1 MPNLSPDHGASSV
14 PSQTALHCL
23 SLPEPVSVGIGGPLS
38 ALLAAMTGYHKRVS
52 FWVLFPLWGMLAF
65 VLVLLCPVLLPIF
78 LLYMM
83 QRRVRRMPVVANAT
97 PDPKDESTAAETTE
111 TSTSSADMTASS
123 AEDVSVA
130 TEPKVVDDKDFGG
143 GQEHLV
149 SPEVIY
155 DETKARDQELSAQA
169 CMDSFLR
176 QLNLTQSI
184 KSHIGLL
191 LGVLLGYYLVWGA
204 VYFWSSTA
212 AYRAMQAYME
222 AARQNQV
229 LQIATPEQLAYA
241 NHMTAIFTIAGVVLV
256 LSLVVSFAL
265 TFLGILQY
273 RRIAWQ
279 LVLLIGKNLPG
290 LAMLTALFYAI
301 ILIMERYY
309 AHLRIIAV
317 EAMIRGTEYFD
328 PSVPFIVL
336 RLYVGAVLLM
346 ALALTV
352 GMSLHVI
359 PQNFRGN
366 FTKKQGIPRYEP
378 PPKGPLV

>member
-1 MPNLSPDHGASSV
+1 MSNPSPDPISS
-14 PSQTALHCL
+14 PPIALKDL

-38 ALLAAMTGYHKRVS
+38 ALLAAMIGYHKSVS
-52 FWVLFPLWGMLAF
+52 FWVLFPLWGMLAV
-65 VLVLLCPVLLPIF
+65 VLVLLCPVLLPIY
-78 LLYMM
+78 LLFMM
-83 QRRVRRMPVVANAT
+83 QRRVCRLPVVT
-97 PDPKDESTAAETTE
+97 DAA
-111 TSTSSADMTASS
+111 SADSAFKAESSKADPSTRADDMTTGSS
-123 AEDVSVA
+123 EDAPAA
-130 TEPKVVDDKDFGG
+130 TGPQTVDDKGFGD

-149 SPEVIY
+149 SSEVIY
-155 DETKARDQELSAQA
+155 DEAKVRDQELSAQA
-169 CMDSFLR
+169 RMDSFLR
-176 QLNLTQSI
+176 HHNLAQSI

-191 LGVLLGYYLVWGA
+191 LGVLLGYYLVWGV

-222 AARQNQV
+222 AARQNHV

-241 NHMTAIFTIAGVVLV
+241 NHMTAIFTISGVVLV
-256 LSLVVSFAL
+256 LALVVSFAL

-273 RRIAWQ
+273 RKIAWQ

-317 EAMIRGTEYFD
+317 EAMIRGSEYFD

-346 ALALTV
+346 TLALTL

-359 PQNFRGN
+359 PQNFRGK
-366 FTKKQGIPRYEP
+366 FTNSQGMPRYEP

>member
-1 MPNLSPDHGASSV
+1 MPNLSPEHGASSV
-14 PSQTALHCL
+14 PSQTALHCS
-23 SLPEPVSVGIGGPLS
+23 SLPDPVSVGIGGPLS
-38 ALLAAMTGYHKRVS
+38 ALLAAISGYHKQVS

-65 VLVLLCPVLLPIF
+65 VLVILCPVLLPLY

-83 QRRVRRMPVVANAT
+83 QRRVRRMPVEANAT
-97 PDPKDESTAAETTE
+97 AEPKAESLKAD
-111 TSTSSADMTASS
+111 TSTSSDDMTASS
-123 AEDVSVA
+123 AKEASVA
-130 TEPKVVDDKDFGG
+130 TEPEAVDNKDLGE

-155 DETKARDQELSAQA
+155 DEAKVRDQELSAQA

-191 LGVLLGYYLVWGA
+191 LGVLLGYYLVWGV

-241 NHMTAIFTIAGVVLV
+241 NHMTAIFTIVGVVLV

-317 EAMIRGTEYFD
+317 EAMIRGSEYFD

-359 PQNFRGN
+359 PQNFRGK
-366 FTKKQGIPRYEP
+366 FTNSKGMPRYEP